1 MVEDD
6 SMNDGADNESGPLGP
21 DQHLDPV
28 VAQRYDAAHSSH
40 FDDALVGDTVEVLVD
55 LADGGRAVEFA
66 VGTGRI
72 ALPLAARGV
81 PVHGI
86 DVSAPMLDVLRTK
99 PGAASLAITQGDM
112 TTTRVCDDAT
122 LVYLVFNTIGNLRTQ
137 REQVAC
143 FRNAAA
149 HLRPGGRFVVE
160 TVVPQ
165 LHRLAAGESRL
176 VYDHSPSHIGID
188 EYVDRVGQIL
198 VSHHHFIDGGSVR
211 SVSGAFRYVWPSELD
226 LMAELAGM
234 TLESR
239 WSSWRRAP
247 FTDDSTSHVS
257 VWQAV
262 D

>member
-1 MVEDD
+1 MIDD
-6 SMNDGADNESGPLGP
+6 EVMDDRKDPHGP
-21 DQHLDPV
+21 DQHLDPD
-28 VAQRYDAAHSSH
+28 VAALYDTAHSGH
-40 FDDALVGDTVEVLVD
+40 FDAELVAGTVEVLAA
-55 LADGGRAVEFA
+55 LADGGTAVEFA
-66 VGTGRI
+66 VGTGRV

-81 PVHGI
+81 VVHGI
-86 DVSAPMLDVLRTK
+86 DLSAPMLDVLRTK
-99 PGAASLAITQGDM
+99 PGAASLAITRGDM
-112 TTTRVCDDAT
+112 TTTTVCDDAA

-160 TVVPQ
+160 NVLPQ
-165 LHRLAAGESRL
+165 LHRLAAGETRVVHDL
-176 VYDHSPSHIGID
+176 SPGHIGID

-198 VSHHHFIDGGSVR
+198 VSHHTFIEGGSVR

-239 WSSWRRAP
+239 WSSWRRDP

-257 VWQAV
+257 VWRTSE
-262 D
+262 

>member
-1 MVEDD
+1 MIAA
-6 SMNDGADNESGPLGP
+6 GAGAFGR
-21 DQHLDPV
+21 DQHLDAT
-28 VAQRYDAAHSSH
+28 VAAHYDAAHSEH
-40 FDDALVGDTVEVLVD
+40 FDAALVADTVELLVD
-55 LADGGRAVEFA
+55 LAEGGRAVEFA
-66 VGTGRI
+66 IGTGRV

-86 DVSAPMLDVLRTK
+86 DLSAPMLDVLRTK
-99 PGAASLAITQGDM
+99 PGAESLAITLGEM
-112 TTTRVCDDAT
+112 TTTRVCDDAA

-149 HLRPGGRFVVE
+149 HLRPGGRFVIE
-160 TVVPQ
+160 TGVPR

-176 VYDHSPSHIGID
+176 VYDHSPGHIGID

-239 WSSWRRAP
+239 WSSWQRDP
-247 FTDDSTSHVS
+247 FTDESTSHVS
-257 VWQAV
+257 VWRTSV
-262 D
+262 

>member
-1 MVEDD
+1 MIDD
-6 SMNDGADNESGPLGP
+6 EVMDDLTDPLGP
-21 DQHLDPV
+21 DQHLDPD
-28 VAQRYDAAHSSH
+28 VAAQYDAAHSGH
-40 FDDALVGDTVEVLVD
+40 FDAELVAGTVEVLAG
-55 LADGGRAVEFA
+55 LADGGTAVEFA
-66 VGTGRI
+66 VGTGRV

-86 DVSAPMLDVLRTK
+86 DLSAPMLDVLRTK
-99 PGAASLAITQGDM
+99 PGADSLAITLGDM
-112 TTTRVCDDAT
+112 TTTTVCDDAS

-160 TVVPQ
+160 TVVPR
-165 LHRLAAGESRL
+165 LHRLATGESRL
-176 VYDHSPSHIGID
+176 VYDHSPGHIGID

-198 VSHHHFIDGGSVR
+198 VSHHHYIDGGSVR

-226 LMAELAGM
+226 LMAEIVGM

-239 WSSWRRAP
+239 WSSWQREP

-257 VWQAV
+257 VWRTSE
-262 D
+262 

>member
-1 MVEDD
+1 MDD
-6 SMNDGADNESGPLGP
+6 HTNPLGP
-21 DQHLDPV
+21 DQHLDPD
-28 VAQRYDAAHSSH
+28 VAAQYDDAHSGH
-40 FDDALVGDTVEVLVD
+40 FDAELVADTVEVLVA
-55 LADGGRAVEFA
+55 LAEGGRAVEFA
-66 VGTGRI
+66 IGTGRI

-86 DVSAPMLDVLRTK
+86 DLSTPMLDALRSK
-99 PGAASLAITQGDM
+99 PGAASLAVTCGDM
-112 TTTRVCDDAT
+112 TTTRVCDDAA

-149 HLRPGGRFVVE
+149 HLRPGGRFVIE
-160 TVVPQ
+160 TGVPR

-198 VSHHHFIDGGSVR
+198 VSHHHYIDGGSVR

-239 WSSWRRAP
+239 WSSWRRDP
-247 FTDDSTSHVS
+247 FTDVSTSHVS
-257 VWQAV
+257 VWRVV

>member
-1 MVEDD
+1 MVDD
-6 SMNDGADNESGPLGP
+6 DAMHDRIDPHGP
-21 DQHLDPV
+21 DQHLDPD
-28 VAQRYDAAHSSH
+28 VAALYDDAHSGH
-40 FDDALVGDTVEVLVD
+40 FAAALVADTVDVLAG
-55 LADGGRAVEFA
+55 LAAGGHAVEFA

-81 PVHGI
+81 AVHGI
-86 DVSAPMLDVLRTK
+86 DFSASMLDVLRSK
-99 PGAASLAITQGDM
+99 PGGDSVPITLGDM
-112 TTTRVCDDAT
+112 TTTTVCDDAS

-160 TVVPQ
+160 TGVPQ

-176 VYDHSPSHIGID
+176 VHDHSPGHIGID

-198 VSHHHFIDGGSVR
+198 VSHHHFIDDGSVR

-226 LMAELAGM
+226 LMAEIAGM

-239 WSSWRRAP
+239 WSSWQQEP

-257 VWQAV
+257 VWRTAV
-262 D
+262 